1 MRALNTTAVTVARRS
16 RRLVLPPLSGGW
28 QNGCAT
34 QGDSRTTKSSLL
46 EKLNVFY
53 SGERTTFYPR
63 FRKNSIEFVRKRL
76 VVARRRSENV

>member
-16 RRLVLPPLSGGW
+16 RRLVLPPAFRRMAKWLC
-28 QNGCAT
+28 NPR
-34 QGDSRTTKSSLL
+34 DSRTTKSSLL
-46 EKLNVFY
+46 EKLNVSY
-53 SGERTTFYPR
+53 SGEGTTFYPR